1 MLNPEQLRKLLEE
14 TGALLEGHFL
24 LSSGLHSS
32 HYLQCARLLEDPGC
46 AEDLGRALAE
56 KFAGQLVDLVASPA
70 VGALIIGHEVA
81 RAAGARFIFT
91 ERDGSGQAALRR
103 GFAVVAGERAVVV
116 EDVITTGGSTREV
129 LAALRT
135 GGAEIRGVAAIVDR
149 SGGQAELSVP
159 MVSLLQLPVP
169 AWTAEQCEIC
179 RRGIPLEKPGSRRQ

>member
-32 HYLQCARLLEDPGC
+32 HYLQCARLLEDPRR
-46 AEDLGRALAE
+46 AEDLGRVLAE
-56 KFAGQLVDLVASPA
+56 KSAGQPVDLVASPA
-70 VGALIIGHEVA
+70 VGALTIGHEVA

-91 ERDGSGQAALRR
+91 ERDETGEAALRR
-103 GFAVVAGERAVVV
+103 GFRVMPGERALVV

-129 LAALRT
+129 LAALRA
-135 GGAEIRGVAAIVDR
+135 GGAEIRGVATIVDR
-149 SGGQAELSVP
+149 SGGHAKLGVP
-159 MVSLLQLPVP
+159 LVSLLQLPIP

-179 RRGIPLEKPGSRRQ
+179 RRGVPLEKPGSRRQ

>member
-1 MLNPEQLRKLLEE
+1 MFNPEQLRKLLEE

-56 KFAGQLVDLVASPA
+56 KFTGQLVDLVASPA

-81 RAAGARFIFT
+81 RAARARFIFT

-103 GFAVVAGERAVVV
+103 GFAVVPGERAVVV

-129 LAALRT
+129 LAALRA

-149 SGGQAELSVP
+149 SGGQAEFGVP